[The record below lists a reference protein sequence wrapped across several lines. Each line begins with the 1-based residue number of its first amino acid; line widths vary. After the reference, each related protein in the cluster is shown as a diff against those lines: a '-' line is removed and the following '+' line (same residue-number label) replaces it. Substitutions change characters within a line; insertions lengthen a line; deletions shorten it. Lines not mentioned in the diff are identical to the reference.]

1 MNSFIHNT
9 PLELAKGT
17 LKACQA
23 VDDLKNSGAS
33 EKEINT
39 AEETVNQL
47 SQLISQFYQAQFNIT
62 AANDNNKRGD
72 DDAVQ

>member
-1 MNSFIHNT
+1 MNFFITHT

-17 LKACQA
+17 LKACKA
-23 VDDLKNSGAS
+23 VDDLENSGAS
-33 EKEINT
+33 EQEIVE

-62 AANDNNKRGD
+62 AMNDNNNDGETK
-72 DDAVQ
+72 

>member
-1 MNSFIHNT
+1 MNFFITNI

-17 LKACQA
+17 LEACKA

-33 EKEINT
+33 EQEIVE

-62 AANDNNKRGD
+62 AMNDNNNDGETK
-72 DDAVQ
+72 

>member
-1 MNSFIHNT
+1 MNFFITNT
-9 PLELAKGT
+9 PLDLAKGT

-23 VDDLKNSGAS
+23 VDDLENSGAS
-33 EKEINT
+33 EQEIAD

-62 AANDNNKRGD
+62 SMNDNNKGETK
-72 DDAVQ
+72 

>member
-1 MNSFIHNT
+1 MNFFITNT

-23 VDDLKNSGAS
+23 VDNLENSGAS
-33 EKEINT
+33 EQELAD

-62 AANDNNKRGD
+62 AMNDNNNDGETK
-72 DDAVQ
+72 

>member
-23 VDDLKNSGAS
+23 VDDLKKQRS
-33 EKEINT
+33 
-39 AEETVNQL
+39 
-47 SQLISQFYQAQFNIT
+47 F
-62 AANDNNKRGD
+62 
-72 DDAVQ
+72 

>member
-1 MNSFIHNT
+1 MNFFITNT

-23 VDDLKNSGAS
+23 VDDLENSGAS
-33 EKEINT
+33 EQELAD

-62 AANDNNKRGD
+62 AMNDNNNDGETK
-72 DDAVQ
+72 

>member
-1 MNSFIHNT
+1 MNFFITHT

-17 LKACQA
+17 LEACKA
-23 VDDLKNSGAS
+23 VDDLENSGAS
-33 EKEINT
+33 EQEIVE

-62 AANDNNKRGD
+62 AMNDNNNDGETK
-72 DDAVQ
+72 

>member
-1 MNSFIHNT
+1 MNFFITHT

-23 VDDLKNSGAS
+23 VDDLENSGAS
-33 EKEINT
+33 EQEIVE

-47 SQLISQFYQAQFNIT
+47 SQLISQFYQAQFKIT
-62 AANDNNKRGD
+62 AMNDNNNDGETK
-72 DDAVQ
+72 

>member
-1 MNSFIHNT
+1 MKKNNT

-17 LKACQA
+17 LEACKA
-23 VDDLKNSGAS
+23 VDDLENSGAS
-33 EKEINT
+33 EQEIAD

-62 AANDNNKRGD
+62 TANDNNKGD
-72 DDAVQ
+72 DDAI

>member
-1 MNSFIHNT
+1 MNFFITHT

-23 VDDLKNSGAS
+23 VDDLENSGAS
-33 EKEINT
+33 EQKIVE

-62 AANDNNKRGD
+62 AMNDNNNDGETK
-72 DDAVQ
+72 

>member
-1 MNSFIHNT
+1 MNFFITHT

-23 VDDLKNSGAS
+23 VDDLENSGAS
-33 EKEINT
+33 EQEIVE

-62 AANDNNKRGD
+62 AMNDNNNNDGETK
-72 DDAVQ
+72 

>member
-1 MNSFIHNT
+1 MNFFITNT

-23 VDDLKNSGAS
+23 VDDLENSGAS
-33 EKEINT
+33 EQEIAD

-47 SQLISQFYQAQFNIT
+47 SQLISQFYQAQLNIT
-62 AANDNNKRGD
+62 AMNDNNNDGETK
-72 DDAVQ
+72 

>member
-1 MNSFIHNT
+1 MNSFINNT
-9 PLELAKGT
+9 PLELAKGA

-23 VDDLKNSGAS
+23 VDDLENSGAS
-33 EKEINT
+33 EQEIVE

-62 AANDNNKRGD
+62 AANDNNKRRD
-72 DDAVQ
+72 DDAV

>member
-1 MNSFIHNT
+1 MNFFITHT
-9 PLELAKGT
+9 PLELTKGT

-23 VDDLKNSGAS
+23 VDDLENSGAS
-33 EKEINT
+33 EQEIVE

-62 AANDNNKRGD
+62 AMNDNNNDGETK
-72 DDAVQ
+72 

>member
-1 MNSFIHNT
+1 MNFFITHT

-23 VDDLKNSGAS
+23 VDDLENSGAS
-33 EKEINT
+33 EQEIVE

-47 SQLISQFYQAQFNIT
+47 SQLISQFYQAQFNVT
-62 AANDNNKRGD
+62 AINNNNYGETK
-72 DDAVQ
+72 

>member
-1 MNSFIHNT
+1 MKINNT

-23 VDDLKNSGAS
+23 VDDLENSGAS
-33 EKEINT
+33 EQELAD

-62 AANDNNKRGD
+62 AMNDNNNDGETK
-72 DDAVQ
+72 

>member
-1 MNSFIHNT
+1 MNFFITHT

-23 VDDLKNSGAS
+23 VDDLENNGAS
-33 EKEINT
+33 EQEINT
-39 AEETVNQL
+39 AEKTVNQL

-62 AANDNNKRGD
+62 AANDNNKSGETK
-72 DDAVQ
+72 

>member
-17 LKACQA
+17 LEACKA
-23 VDDLKNSGAS
+23 VDDLENSGAS
-33 EKEINT
+33 KQEIAD

-62 AANDNNKRGD
+62 AMNDNNNDGETKC
-72 DDAVQ
+72 

>member
-23 VDDLKNSGAS
+23 VDDLENSGAS
-33 EKEINT
+33 EQELAD

-47 SQLISQFYQAQFNIT
+47 SQLISQFYQAQLNIT
-62 AANDNNKRGD
+62 AANDNNDGETK
-72 DDAVQ
+72 

>member
-1 MNSFIHNT
+1 MNFFITNT

-17 LKACQA
+17 LEACKA
-23 VDDLKNSGAS
+23 VDDLENSGAS
-33 EKEINT
+33 EQEIAD

-62 AANDNNKRGD
+62 AANNNNKGGD
-72 DDAVQ
+72 DDAV